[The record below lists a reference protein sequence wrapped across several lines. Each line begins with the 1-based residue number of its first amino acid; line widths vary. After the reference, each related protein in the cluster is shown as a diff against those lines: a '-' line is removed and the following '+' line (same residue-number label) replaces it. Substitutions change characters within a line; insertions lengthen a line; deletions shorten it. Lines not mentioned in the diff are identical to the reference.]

1 MASLAFKEAMGA
13 LAAAMAPL
21 AYGIY
26 VWKTLAGEARPHS
39 DSVTTFPLNGL
50 KFVPSLFAMETV
62 SIATCVFPVTLLI
75 AWLLTL

>member
-1 MASLAFKEAMGA
+1 MTKA
-13 LAAAMAPL
+13 
-21 AYGIY
+21 
-26 VWKTLAGEARPHS
+26 WARPHS